1 VGRSLLNATVTPV
14 KKNFSPAYNLLAV
27 VSHFEAKGYPTSLSY
42 QQDPHELELLRG
54 CLRRERAAQH
64 ALYHKYKDA
73 MYTLLYRMLDDED
86 DAADALQEAFIE
98 VFKSLP
104 GYLGKSSL
112 GAWIK
117 TIVIRCGL
125 ARQRKTMGHQ
135 PLDDLGDDAPLAP
148 WDENLTG
155 EYLDR
160 AIRQLPEGYRNVF
173 LLVEVEGFS
182 HREVSETLRIAE
194 GTSKSQLHQ
203 AKRLLQRL
211 LREFMD

>member
-1 VGRSLLNATVTPV
+1 
-14 KKNFSPAYNLLAV
+14 
-27 VSHFEAKGYPTSLSY
+27 LSY
-42 QQDPHELELLRG
+42 QQDPYELDLLQG
-54 CLRRERAAQH
+54 CLRRDRAAQY

-98 VFKSLP
+98 VFRSLT
-104 GYLGKSSL
+104 GYAGKSSL

-125 ARQRKTMGHQ
+125 ARQRKMPACQ
-135 PLDDLGDDAPLAP
+135 PVDELEDDAPSVQ

-194 GTSKSQLHQ
+194 GTSKSQLYH

-211 LREFMD
+211 LREFIE

>member
-1 VGRSLLNATVTPV
+1 MAAAIHFRAQGSLI
-14 KKNFSPAYNLLAV
+14 
-27 VSHFEAKGYPTSLSY
+27 SLSY
-42 QQDPHELELLRG
+42 QQDPYELELLRG
-54 CLRRERAAQH
+54 CLLRERQAQRD
-64 ALYHKYKDA
+64 LYHKYKEA

-112 GAWIK
+112 GAWIR

-125 ARQRKTMGHQ
+125 ARQQKSPGHQ
-135 PLDDLGDDAPLAP
+135 PVEDLEDEALAVV

-160 AIRQLPEGYRNVF
+160 AIRQLPKGYRNVF

-194 GTSKSQLHQ
+194 GTSKSQLFQ
-203 AKRLLQRL
+203 AKRMLQRL
-211 LREFMD
+211 LRELME

>member
-1 VGRSLLNATVTPV
+1 M
-14 KKNFSPAYNLLAV
+14 
-27 VSHFEAKGYPTSLSY
+27 SY
-42 QQDPHELELLRG
+42 QQDPYELELLRG
-54 CLRRERAAQH
+54 CLRRDRAAQR
-64 ALYHKYKDA
+64 ALYDKYKEG
-73 MYTLLYRMLDDED
+73 MYTLLHRMLADED

-125 ARQRKTMGHQ
+125 ARQRRSLGHE
-135 PLDDLGDDAPLAP
+135 PVDERAEEVPLAP

-194 GTSKSQLHQ
+194 GTSKSQLYQ
-203 AKRLLQRL
+203 AKRMLQRL
-211 LREFMD
+211 LRELMD